1 MPRWLPR
8 ALRRIRGLAAA
19 GRTEFTEKAIA
30 ELADLRLG
38 REDAAEILADL
49 RPSDHATRLWS
60 EPATEWLYVFRPLLA
75 GLRLYVK
82 VAIRDDCVVI
92 SCHEDQAAEAGQ
104 ADDREH

>member
-8 ALRRIRGLAAA
+8 ALKRIRSLAAA

-38 REDAAEILADL
+38 REDATDVLAGL
-49 RPSDHATRLWS
+49 RPSDYATRLWS
-60 EPATEWLYVFRPLLA
+60 EPAAEWLYVFRPVLA
-75 GLRLYVK
+75 GLRLYLK
-82 VAIRDDCVVI
+82 VAIREDCAVI
-92 SCHEDQAAEAGQ
+92 SCHEDRAEQAGE